1 MLRLLERDGLI
12 ISNVST
18 MILFQAIYNGPY
30 TIQSS
35 GINQIISGQ
44 AGEQI
49 ELDEATKKAVS
60 FGTEEESEFELN
72 NKSNYSI
79 AP

>member
-1 MLRLLERDGLI
+1 
-12 ISNVST
+12 

-49 ELDEATKKAVS
+49 VLDEATKKAVS
-60 FGTEEESEFELN
+60 YGTKEESEFELN
-72 NKSNYSI
+72 NTSNSLI
-79 AP
+79 VP

>member
-1 MLRLLERDGLI
+1 MI
-12 ISNVST
+12 I
-18 MILFQAIYNGPY
+18 FQAIYNGPY

-49 ELDEATKKAVS
+49 VLDEATKKAI
-60 FGTEEESEFELN
+60 FGGAQEEPELELIN
-72 NKSNYSI
+72 TSNLSV

>member
-1 MLRLLERDGLI
+1 M
-12 ISNVST
+12 NT
-18 MILFQAIYNGPY
+18 MILFQAAYYGPY

-49 ELDEATKKAVS
+49 VLDEATKKAIS
-60 FGTEEESEFELN
+60 FGTEEESELELIN
-72 NKSNYSI
+72 TSNDSI
-79 AP
+79 TP

>member
-1 MLRLLERDGLI
+1 MFY
-12 ISNVST
+12 
-18 MILFQAIYNGPY
+18 FQAIYNGPY

-35 GINQIISGQ
+35 GINRIISGQ

-49 ELDEATKKAVS
+49 ILDEATKKAVS
-60 FGTEEESEFELN
+60 SGVEEKLEVDLN
-72 NKSNYSI
+72 SASKHPT

>member
-1 MLRLLERDGLI
+1 M
-12 ISNVST
+12 NT
-18 MILFQAIYNGPY
+18 MILFQAVYNGPY

-49 ELDEATKKAVS
+49 VLDEATKKAIS
-60 FGTEEESEFELN
+60 FETEEESELELIN
-72 NKSNYSI
+72 TSNDSI
-79 AP
+79 TP